1 MTSLFSYQPN
11 VLLRVPVSS
20 SVYTLILFSTR
31 LLVVSHQLV
40 VHFSF
45 TSTYL
50 CFMLSPPVVT
60 AFFIIC
66 FIQSPSLF
74 FHPPAPSINILP
86 TETSSIIVSGQTLS
100 PSEPLSEESDR
111 LTESNKPRR
120 DAADCASRWAEVSL
134 ENLLE
139 KRKQIPAKHLGSNNV
154 LIRYRGTLHVLKLK
168 RM

>member
-1 MTSLFSYQPN
+1 MTSSFSYQPN
-11 VLLRVPVSS
+11 VLLCVPVSS
-20 SVYTLILFSTR
+20 SIYTLILFSTR
-31 LLVVSHQLV
+31 LLVVSHQLAI

-60 AFFIIC
+60 PFFIIRLT
-66 FIQSPSLF
+66 QSPSLF

-86 TETSSIIVSGQTLS
+86 TETSSIIVSGQALS

-111 LTESNKPRR
+111 STESNKPGA

-134 ENLLE
+134 ENLVGKKKATDSCKTSGL
-139 KRKQIPAKHLGSNNV
+139 Q
-154 LIRYRGTLHVLKLK
+154 
-168 RM
+168 